1 MLMIEYKASML
12 VCTSFLKLVYVKM
25 SHQGIQ
31 GKTMLKKEYRGKLL
45 KGAEDEFFKFS
56 IYFIGD

>member
-45 KGAEDEFFKFS
+45 KGAEDEFF
-56 IYFIGD
+56 